1 LDHREMP
8 TNVVSEKYTEL
19 WPPILGPWTNYLI
32 ACRKAFGGDLDK
44 MLILAAI
51 ATMTLAD
58 AAETRASYDDLKSGR
73 RKIAP
78 RPTNYLSIAN
88 FTAIPKETVRRKTD
102 DMIAKGWV
110 TKGDGGLVIGQKATT
125 DFEHVSA
132 DAFRLLARIHMTIES
147 AEMVVESGKKRTA
160 KRKG

>member
-1 LDHREMP
+1 LKNNDMP
-8 TNVVSEKYTEL
+8 TDLVREKYTEL
-19 WPPILGPWTNYLI
+19 WPPILVPWTKYLI
-32 ACRKAFGGDLDK
+32 ACRKAFDGDLDK

-58 AAETRASYDDLKSGR
+58 AAGVRASYDELKSGR
-73 RKIAP
+73 RKVAP

-102 DMIAKGWV
+102 VMIAKGWV
-110 TKGDGGLVIGQKATT
+110 TRADGGLVISQKASA

-132 DAFRLLARIHMTIES
+132 DAFRLLSHIHKTIES
-147 AEMVVESGKKRTA
+147 AGMVSETGKKRTTT
-160 KRKG
+160 RKG